1 MAIETKTPGVMK
13 YLRLLR
19 KFIIDNNLKPERDY
33 SKHPVYGKEYRYLL
47 FSLQKERDK
56 LQKIYPLTDLK
67 GLKKYIKM
75 KKEKKAKKA
84 EQLKAAEAE
93 VKAAKAKKSKK
104 AAKVE
109 NSEKEPQVV
118 KKEKKAASPRVMKYD
133 YPLVNGKEMTSAEK
147 KKYRIEQRKL
157 ANGGKSKAKK
167 EETAK
172 VEKKPKKEKVSKEA
186 PAKVEKKAKGKT
198 SKKAK
203 KEED

>member
-13 YLRLLR
+13 YLRLLK
-19 KFIIDNNLKPERDY
+19 KFIIANGLKPEKDY
-33 SKHPVYGKEYRYLL
+33 SKHPVYGKEYRDLL

-56 LQKIYPLTDLK
+56 LQKVYPLTDYK
-67 GLKKYIKM
+67 GLKKYLKM

-84 EQLKAAEAE
+84 AQLKAAEVE
-93 VKAAKAKKSKK
+93 VKAAKAKK

-109 NSEKEPQVV
+109 KTEKEPKVV
-118 KKEKKAASPRVMKYD
+118 KKEKKASTRVMKYD
-133 YPLVNGKEMTSAEK
+133 YPLVNGKEMTSLEK

-157 ANGGKSKAKK
+157 ANGDKPKEPKAKK
-167 EETAK
+167 EEKDVKTKKVKPTKEAKATK
-172 VEKKPKKEKVSKEA
+172 VEKKPK
-186 PAKVEKKAKGKT
+186 AKA

>member
-19 KFIIDNNLKPERDY
+19 KFIIANGLKPEKDY
-33 SKHPVYGKEYRYLL
+33 SKHPIYGKEYRDLL

-84 EQLKAAEAE
+84 AQLKAAEAE
-93 VKAAKAKKSKK
+93 VKAAKASKK

-109 NSEKEPQVV
+109 KSEKELRVV
-118 KKEKKAASPRVMKYD
+118 KKEKKAAPRVMKYD

-157 ANGGKSKAKK
+157 ANGGKPKAKK
-167 EETAK
+167 EVAPKEEKAK
-172 VEKKPKKEKVSKEA
+172 KSKVSKKE
-186 PAKVEKKAKGKT
+186 AKVEKKAKDHKKN
-198 SKKAK
+198 KKAK

>member
-19 KFIIDNNLKPERDY
+19 KFIIANGLKPEKDY
-33 SKHPVYGKEYRYLL
+33 SKHPVYGKEYRDLL

-84 EQLKAAEAE
+84 AQLKAAEAE
-93 VKAAKAKKSKK
+93 VKAAKASKK
-104 AAKVE
+104 AAKAKK
-109 NSEKEPQVV
+109 SEKELKVV
-118 KKEKKAASPRVMKYD
+118 KKEKKATPRVMKYD

-157 ANGGKSKAKK
+157 ANGGKPKAKK
-167 EETAK
+167 EAAPHKEEKAK
-172 VEKKPKKEKVSKEA
+172 KSKVSKKE
-186 PAKVEKKAKGKT
+186 AKVEKKAKDHKNN
-198 SKKAK
+198 KKAK

>member
-19 KFIIDNNLKPERDY
+19 KFIIANGLKPERDY
-33 SKHPVYGKEYRYLL
+33 SKHPVYGKEYRDLL

-84 EQLKAAEAE
+84 AQLKAAETE
-93 VKAAKAKKSKK
+93 VKAAKASKK

-109 NSEKEPQVV
+109 KTEKEPKVV
-118 KKEKKAASPRVMKYD
+118 KKEKKAASTRVMKYD

-157 ANGGKSKAKK
+157 ANGGKAKAEKEATPKK
-167 EETAK
+167 EKA
-172 VEKKPKKEKVSKEA
+172 KKEKVSKKETS
-186 PAKVEKKAKGKT
+186 KVEKKAKS

>member
-19 KFIIDNNLKPERDY
+19 KFIIANGLKPERDY
-33 SKHPVYGKEYRYLL
+33 SKHPIYGKEYRDLL
-47 FSLQKERDK
+47 LSLQKERDK

-84 EQLKAAEAE
+84 AQLKAAEAE
-93 VKAAKAKKSKK
+93 VKAAKAKK
-104 AAKVE
+104 AAKVKKT
-109 NSEKEPQVV
+109 EKEPKVV
-118 KKEKKAASPRVMKYD
+118 KKAKKASTRVMKYD
-133 YPLVNGKEMTSAEK
+133 YPLVNGKEMTPAEK

-157 ANGGKSKAKK
+157 ANGGKPKAKAKK
-167 EETAK
+167 EAAPKKEKKAKVSKKETAK
-172 VEKKPKKEKVSKEA
+172 VEN
-186 PAKVEKKAKGKT
+186 KAKS

>member
-19 KFIIDNNLKPERDY
+19 KFIIANGLKPEKDY
-33 SKHPVYGKEYRYLL
+33 SKHPVYGKEYRDLL

-84 EQLKAAEAE
+84 AQLKAAEAE
-93 VKAAKAKKSKK
+93 VKAAKASKK

-109 NSEKEPQVV
+109 KSEKELKVV
-118 KKEKKAASPRVMKYD
+118 KKEKKAAPRVMKYD

-157 ANGGKSKAKK
+157 ANGGKPKAKK
-167 EETAK
+167 EAASKEEKAK
-172 VEKKPKKEKVSKEA
+172 KSKVSKKE
-186 PAKVEKKAKGKT
+186 AKVEKKAKDHKKN
-198 SKKAK
+198 KKAK

>member
-19 KFIIDNNLKPERDY
+19 KFIIANGLKPEKDY
-33 SKHPVYGKEYRYLL
+33 SKHPVYGKEYRDLL

-84 EQLKAAEAE
+84 AQLKAAEAE
-93 VKAAKAKKSKK
+93 VKAAKASKK

-109 NSEKEPQVV
+109 KSEKELKVV
-118 KKEKKAASPRVMKYD
+118 KKEKKTATRVMKYD

-147 KKYRIEQRKL
+147 KKYRIEQCKL
-157 ANGGKSKAKK
+157 ANGGKPKAKK
-167 EETAK
+167 EVPAK
-172 VEKKPKKEKVSKEA
+172 EEKAKKSKVSKKE
-186 PAKVEKKAKGKT
+186 AKVEKKAKDHKKN
-198 SKKAK
+198 KKAK

>member
-19 KFIIDNNLKPERDY
+19 KFIIANGLKPEMDY
-33 SKHPVYGKEYRYLL
+33 SKHPVYGKEYRDLL

-84 EQLKAAEAE
+84 AQLKAAEAE
-93 VKAAKAKKSKK
+93 VKAAKASKK

-109 NSEKEPQVV
+109 KTEKEPKVV
-118 KKEKKAASPRVMKYD
+118 KKEKKAASTRVMKYD
-133 YPLVNGKEMTSAEK
+133 YPLVNGKEMTPLEK

-157 ANGGKSKAKK
+157 ANGGKPKAEKNAKSSKKAKK
-167 EETAK
+167 EEVSKKETAK
-172 VEKKPKKEKVSKEA
+172 VEKK
-186 PAKVEKKAKGKT
+186 AKS

>member
-19 KFIIDNNLKPERDY
+19 KFIIANNLKPERDY
-33 SKHPVYGKEYRYLL
+33 SKHPIYGKEYRDLL

-84 EQLKAAEAE
+84 AQLKAAEAE
-93 VKAAKAKKSKK
+93 VKAAKASKK

-109 NSEKEPQVV
+109 KTEKEPKVV
-118 KKEKKAASPRVMKYD
+118 KKEKKAASNRVMKYD

-157 ANGGKSKAKK
+157 ANGGKAKTEKESALKK
-167 EETAK
+167 EKA
-172 VEKKPKKEKVSKEA
+172 KKEKVSKKETT
-186 PAKVEKKAKGKT
+186 KVEKKAKS

>member
-19 KFIIDNNLKPERDY
+19 KFIIANGLKPEKDY
-33 SKHPVYGKEYRYLL
+33 SKHPVYGKEYRDLL

-84 EQLKAAEAE
+84 AQLKAAEAE
-93 VKAAKAKKSKK
+93 VKAAKASKK

-109 NSEKEPQVV
+109 KSEKELKVV
-118 KKEKKAASPRVMKYD
+118 KKEKKTATRVMKYD

-157 ANGGKSKAKK
+157 ANGGKPKAKK
-167 EETAK
+167 EVPAK
-172 VEKKPKKEKVSKEA
+172 EEKAKKSKVSKKE
-186 PAKVEKKAKGKT
+186 AKVEKKAKDHKKN
-198 SKKAK
+198 KKAK